1 VFVRGANTGIEF
13 KRDENSFFR
22 GIVVKNWDP
31 RKLYRV
37 KIYIP
42 EISNQPL
49 KDWLQKYKQL
59 DFRFPGKNN
68 KQDVWNDTAIF
79 EEISKFLPYAEPCFP
94 LLGENSPAR
103 YQSPAQ
109 LAVVTD
115 SDYEEGFEVNN
126 EKPQTLD
133 SGAFGPSFWY
143 ENFETN
149 TGDAFVK
156 PAENGNY
163 TAKNNPYSF
172 QYRPSN
178 QVDKPKG
185 VFCVPSVG
193 SQVWCFHY
201 RGDVNYPVY
210 IGGRHD
216 FRGNALITDSD
227 APQEPSESG
236 QGTGGAT
243 EEAKSGIDDTET
255 RQSLDYPGVFENYK
269 TTESEVISPG
279 FEDSGQPAGD
289 SN

>member
-1 VFVRGANTGIEF
+1 MFVRGSNTGIEF

-31 RKLYRV
+31 RKLYRI

-49 KDWLQKYKQL
+49 KDWLQKYKHL
-59 DFRFPGKNN
+59 DFRFPGTNN
-68 KQDVWNDTAIF
+68 EQDVWHDTDIF
-79 EEISKFLPYAEPCFP
+79 EEIAKFLPYAEPCFP
-94 LLGENSPAR
+94 LLGENSPGR
-103 YQSPAQ
+103 YQSSAG

-126 EKPQTLD
+126 EEPQTLD
-133 SGAFGPSFWY
+133 DGAFGPSFWY
-143 ENFETN
+143 ERLGTEETPAN
-149 TGDAFVK
+149 IGDAFTNPTEK
-156 PAENGNY
+156 GNY

-201 RGDVNYPVY
+201 RGDINYPVY

-227 APQEPSESG
+227 APQEPGEGG
-236 QGTGGAT
+236 QTPGGAT
-243 EEAKSGIDDTET
+243 KAAQSGLDDTET

-269 TTESEVISPG
+269 TEYITPG
-279 FEDSGQPAGD
+279 LKDD
-289 SN
+289 